1 MKIAIRR
8 GLFALG
14 AAAYEKPAGQSSVR
28 RVEVAIW
35 LP

>member
-1 MKIAIRR
+1 MKIAIHH

-14 AAAYEKPAGQSSVR
+14 VVAYEKPAGQSSAR
-28 RVEVAIW
+28 RVEVVIW

>member
-1 MKIAIRR
+1 MKIVIRH

-14 AAAYEKPAGQSSVR
+14 VVAYEKPAGQSSAR
-28 RVEVAIW
+28 PVEVVIW